1 MFFICN
7 YLIFSELAV
16 VYFIY
21 LFFIVI
27 IILIYYVHLFFGGQG
42 EGGGGEESIPRNLRF
57 SVPGG
62 CDFLFYCIILYI
74 NTSEPN
80 KNLWETNNKNIKN
93 IPEPENQNSQ
103 RVKRPKR
110 VIWLRNNEISERK
123 LQHPYTYKTENCK
136 KQNDGSHIVS
146 RPNS

>member
-1 MFFICN
+1 MYIFF
-7 YLIFSELAV
+7 FRE
-16 VYFIY
+16 
-21 LFFIVI
+21 
-27 IILIYYVHLFFGGQG
+27 GGEV

-146 RPNS
+146 RPSP

>member
-1 MFFICN
+1 MYIFF
-7 YLIFSELAV
+7 FRE
-16 VYFIY
+16 
-21 LFFIVI
+21 
-27 IILIYYVHLFFGGQG
+27 GGEV

-74 NTSEPN
+74 
-80 KNLWETNNKNIKN
+80 KN

-110 VIWLRNNEISERK
+110 LIWLRNNQISERK

-146 RPNS
+146 RPSP